1 MVGFLI
7 KRKLYPID
15 CYFMKPSQL
24 LLFVHIAVAVLLL
37 CTLGNAWIAP
47 NFFGSLNLLSLG
59 FPYLVIVYFLLT
71 LVWVIKRKKI
81 AIAFAFGL
89 LLFYNPI
96 RRWVNFS
103 PKTESLKSIRDIK
116 VLTFNVKYGDFGW
129 DKVKKYIADQD
140 ADIIL
145 VQEKDTNRAIRKDMV
160 KYPSVILKTK
170 HKIVRQ
176 EKLIEESARGNS
188 FYADVDINGQIIR
201 VVNVY
206 LEPFRLHKSMLKFEG
221 LAKQGGKIANL
232 ISHMTPTFK
241 AHEDQIRKIRKVID
255 FSPYPVILA
264 GDFNSVPNSYEY
276 YNLGKDL
283 QDAFL
288 TVGNGASTSFHDY
301 KVPLRIDYI
310 FTSKSIIPISYKVDH
325 SVKLSDHYPVIAEF
339 QLN

>member
-1 MVGFLI
+1 MVGFLMNGMEYPSLYSM
-7 KRKLYPID
+7 KL
-15 CYFMKPSQL
+15 SQL
-24 LLFVHIAVAVLLL
+24 LLFIHIVVAVLLL
-37 CTLGNAWIAP
+37 CTLGNAWIPP
-47 NFFGSLNLLSLG
+47 NFLGALNLLSLG
-59 FPYLVIVYFLLT
+59 FPYLIIVYVLLT
-71 LVWVIKRKKI
+71 FVWVLKRKKV
-81 AIAFAFGL
+81 AIAFALGA
-89 LLFYNPI
+89 LLFYNPV

-103 PKTESLKSIRDIK
+103 PKTENLKSIRDIK

-129 DKVKKYIADQD
+129 DKVKKYITDQN

-145 VQEKDTNRAIRKDMV
+145 VQEKDTNRAIRKDMI

-170 HKIVRQ
+170 HKILRQ
-176 EKLIEESARGNS
+176 ESLIEDKARGNS
-188 FYADVDINGQIIR
+188 FYADIDINGKIIR

-206 LEPFRLHKSMLKFEG
+206 LEPFRLHKSMLEFDG
-221 LAKQGGKIANL
+221 FAKEGGKIATL
-232 ISHMTPTFK
+232 LSHMTPTFK
-241 AHEDQIRKIRKVID
+241 AHEDQIKKIRKVID

-310 FTSKSIIPISYKVDH
+310 FTSKSIIPLSYKVDQ

-339 QLN
+339 LLN

>member
-1 MVGFLI
+1 L
-7 KRKLYPID
+7 
-15 CYFMKPSQL
+15 
-24 LLFVHIAVAVLLL
+24 
-37 CTLGNAWIAP
+37 
-47 NFFGSLNLLSLG
+47 
-59 FPYLVIVYFLLT
+59 
-71 LVWVIKRKKI
+71 
-81 AIAFAFGL
+81 
-89 LLFYNPI
+89 
-96 RRWVNFS
+96 
-103 PKTESLKSIRDIK
+103 KTVRDIK

-129 DKVKKYIADQD
+129 EKVKKYIKDQD

-145 VQEKDTNRAIRKDMV
+145 VQEKDTNRAIRQDMV

-188 FYADVDINGQIIR
+188 FYADVDINGKIIR

-206 LEPFRLHKSMLKFEG
+206 LEPFRLDKSMLQFDG
-221 LAKQGGKIANL
+221 FAKEGGKIATL
-232 ISHMTPTFK
+232 LSHMTPTFK

-288 TVGNGASTSFHDY
+288 TVGNGISSSFHDY

-310 FTSKSIIPISYKVDH
+310 FSSKSIIPLSYKVDQ

-339 QLN
+339 LLN

>member
-1 MVGFLI
+1 MNGMEYPSLYSM
-7 KRKLYPID
+7 KL
-15 CYFMKPSQL
+15 SQL
-24 LLFVHIAVAVLLL
+24 LLFIHIVVAVLLL
-37 CTLGNAWIAP
+37 CTLGNAWIPP
-47 NFFGSLNLLSLG
+47 NFLDALNLLSLG
-59 FPYLVIVYFLLT
+59 FPYLIIVYVLLT
-71 LVWVIKRKKI
+71 FVWVIKRKKV
-81 AIAFAFGL
+81 AIAFALGAII
-89 LLFYNPI
+89 FYNPV

-103 PKTESLKSIRDIK
+103 PKTENLKSIRDIK

-129 DKVKKYIADQD
+129 DKVKKYITDQN

-145 VQEKDTNRAIRKDMV
+145 VQEKDTNRAIRKDMI

-170 HKIVRQ
+170 HTILRQ
-176 EKLIEESARGNS
+176 ESLIEDKARGNS
-188 FYADVDINGQIIR
+188 FYADIDINGKIIR

-206 LEPFRLHKSMLKFEG
+206 LEPFRLHKSMLQFDG
-221 LAKQGGKIANL
+221 FAKEGGKIATL
-232 ISHMTPTFK
+232 LSHMTPTFK
-241 AHEDQIRKIRKVID
+241 AHEDQIKKIRKVID

-310 FTSKSIIPISYKVDH
+310 FTSKSIIPLSYKVDQ

-339 QLN
+339 LLN

>member
-1 MVGFLI
+1 
-7 KRKLYPID
+7 
-15 CYFMKPSQL
+15 MKPNQI
-24 LLFVHIAVAVLLL
+24 LLFIHIAVAILLL
-37 CTLGNAWIAP
+37 CTLGNAWIPP
-47 NFFGSLNLLSLG
+47 NILGNLNLLSLG
-59 FPYLVIVYFLLT
+59 FPYIMAVYILLT

-81 AIAFAFGL
+81 AIAFVLGIF
-89 LLFYNPI
+89 LFYNPI

-103 PKTESLKSIRDIK
+103 PKTENLKSIRDIK

-129 DKVKKYIADQD
+129 EKVKKYIRDQD

-145 VQEKDTNRAIRKDMV
+145 VQERDTNRTLRQDMV

-176 EKLIEESARGNS
+176 EELITDKSRGNS
-188 FYADVDINGQIIR
+188 FYADVDIHGKIIR
-201 VVNVY
+201 VINVY
-206 LEPFRLHKSMLKFEG
+206 LEPFRLHKSMLQYDG
-221 LAKQGGKIANL
+221 LGKEGGKINTL
-232 ISHMTPTFK
+232 LSHMIPTFK
-241 AHEDQIRKIRKVID
+241 AHEDQIKKIRKAID
-255 FSPYPVILA
+255 LSPYPVILA

-288 TVGNGASTSFHDY
+288 ETGNGSSSSFHDY

-310 FTSKSIIPISYKVDH
+310 FSSKSIIPLSYKVDN

-339 QLN
+339 LLN